1 VVAAEKRVNGLRIL
15 VLAVL
20 VAALGGYLYYY
31 EVPQAQKE
39 AEKEKL
45 VGVADDAVTGIEL
58 AYADRTIGLAKRDAG
73 WRLTKPVDAP
83 ADEPVVKA
91 LLTAITGAQVQ
102 KSLDELPPDLAPFGL
117 DKPATTITLTVK
129 DGTVLPIRI
138 GKNTTIG
145 AKTYVRKG
153 DEPKIYLTASTIQTS
168 VNKQVRDLRDKQL
181 LTFKDE
187 DVQRIGI
194 AKAGAAS
201 TTLARKDAEAWT
213 LEPGDMAA
221 DLTEVR
227 SYLSSLRTTRATDF
241 PDDAPA
247 DLAKYGLDK
256 PRLTVTVTTGKEGAA
271 STQQLLV
278 GSESGGEST
287 KQVYVKRGDQPAVFA
302 VGDWAF
308 RSLDK
313 DAAAL
318 RDKTVLAFVSGGVG
332 RVVLERKEGTG
343 ATMVRQG
350 ADAWT
355 LDGME
360 PAKVKATAIQRFVDD
375 LRDLR
380 GSAVAAEPPGDL
392 ARFGLSAPT
401 LRIAGRR
408 QRRQADRHGARGEA
422 GRQVLRDA
430 RRRPDGLRDARLH
443 VHPARQAGARLRA
456 ERHHDDARGRATADP
471 GRRGRRRRRRRA
483 GRRRRG
489 VNPRRAGR
497 FASGRRRRPLVS

>member
-1 VVAAEKRVNGLRIL
+1 VVAAEKRVSWLRIL
-15 VLAVL
+15 FLAVL

-45 VGVADDAVTGIEL
+45 VGVADDAVKGIEL
-58 AYADRTIGLAKRDAG
+58 AYADRTIALVRGDAG

-129 DGTVLPIRI
+129 DGAVPPIRI
-138 GKNTTIG
+138 GKNTAIG

-168 VNKQVRDLRDKQL
+168 INKQAKDLRDKQL
-181 LTFKDE
+181 LAFKDE
-187 DVQRIGI
+187 DVQRVEI
-194 AKAGAAS
+194 AKAGAGVTA
-201 TTLARKDAEAWT
+201 LVRKDAETWT
-213 LEPGDMAA
+213 LEPGTMAA

-256 PRLTVTVTTGKEGAA
+256 PRLTVTVTTGKEGAT
-271 STQQLLV
+271 TQQLLV
-278 GSESGGEST
+278 GSESSGEST
-287 KQVYVKRGDQPAVFA
+287 KQVYVKRANQPAVFA

-313 DAAAL
+313 DVAAL
-318 RDKTVLAFVSGGVG
+318 RDKTVLAFTSGGVG
-332 RVVLERKEGTG
+332 RVVLERKEGAG
-343 ATMVRQG
+343 ATMVRAG
-350 ADAWT
+350 PDSWT
-355 LDGME
+355 LDGVE
-360 PAKVKATAIQRFVDD
+360 PAKVKVTAIQRFVDD

-392 ARFGLSAPT
+392 GRFGLAAPT
-401 LRIAGRR
+401 LRIAVVDNDGKPVGTVLVAKQDAKYFVMREGGSTVFETR
-408 QRRQADRHGARGEA
+408 DYMYTRLDKQARDFEQSGTTTTLAAGPDEDEA
-422 GRQVLRDA
+422 DA
-430 RRRPDGLRDARLH
+430 EDT
-443 VHPARQAGARLRA
+443 PAG
-456 ERHHDDARGRATADP
+456 DDEE
-471 GRRGRRRRRRRA
+471 
-483 GRRRRG
+483 
-489 VNPRRAGR
+489 
-497 FASGRRRRPLVS
+497 